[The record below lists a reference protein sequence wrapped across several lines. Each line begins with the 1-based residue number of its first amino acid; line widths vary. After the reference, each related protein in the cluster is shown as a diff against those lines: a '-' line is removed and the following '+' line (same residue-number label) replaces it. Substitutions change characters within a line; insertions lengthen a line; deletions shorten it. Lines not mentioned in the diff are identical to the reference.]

1 MSDALTPQ
9 NGEALPPGSFVIAIT
24 LVPTTSG
31 YAMKID
37 HPPGLFPDTVIDACY
52 RAARFY
58 ERLAL
63 VQQLGQ
69 AQPRVIPGSAI
80 DPRLR
85 LS

>member
-1 MSDALTPQ
+1 MPDELTPQ
-9 NGEALPPGSFVIAIT
+9 NGEAPSGTIVITIA
-24 LVPTTSG
+24 LVPTPSG
-31 YAMKID
+31 YAMQVN
-37 HPPGLFPDTVIDACY
+37 HPNELFPDTVIDACY

-69 AQPRVIPGSAI
+69 TQPRVIPGSAI